1 MFAADTRTP
10 DMVRKSVRFRDGSW
24 PRTAG
29 RGRCLESP
37 SKMATPNASART
49 PPIVLLPDPDA
60 PIATTGG
67 AFGIEELPTLIA
79 MSGHSAQEGFSSI
92 LSVVVED
99 LCGAAGLHDETLVH
113 EDDPIR
119 DLARET
125 HFVRNDHH
133 RHSLVGEA
141 LHDRKDVSD
150 CFRVQRRR
158 RFIKKH
164 DCGIHR
170 ERTGN
175 SNTLLLAA
183 GQCAWVTVRLIGQT

>member
-1 MFAADTRTP
+1 MRSCVSRRLPVCVSFTTAQPPRLRRANARSSSPRGTGIAGHLSSSPGSPQRRIPTLG
-10 DMVRKSVRFRDGSW
+10 VRDGFW

-37 SKMATPNASART
+37 SKMATLNASART

-92 LSVVVED
+92 LSGVVED

-113 EDDPIR
+113 EDDPVR

-125 HFVRNDHH
+125 HFVKNDDH
-133 RHSLVGEA
+133 RHSLV
-141 LHDRKDVSD
+141 
-150 CFRVQRRR
+150 
-158 RFIKKH
+158 
-164 DCGIHR
+164 
-170 ERTGN
+170 
-175 SNTLLLAA
+175 
-183 GQCAWVTVRLIGQT
+183 